1 MQYFWENNHPYFL
14 LMIFPNI
21 GLRSILIVIVG
32 FFLLQPNASA
42 QSSSLLPKQAW
53 VDSVMNSLS
62 PDQRISQLLMIRA
75 YSNKDEKY
83 NLELIELVSK
93 NNLGGVCFFQGGPA
107 RQTTLTNRLQ
117 KVTPTPLFVALDAE
131 WGPGMRLDS
140 VDNFPKQMT
149 LGAMRNNSTIYQ
161 MGTEIAHQ
169 LKRIG
174 VHINFAPVADVNNN
188 PLNPVI
194 NSRSFGEN
202 KQLVAEKSYWY
213 MKGMQDAGI
222 IAVAKHFP
230 GHGDTG
236 NDSHY
241 TLPVINKSRTDID
254 SLELYPFRY
263 LIKRGLK
270 GMMVAHLKIP
280 AMDSAKKSIASLSK
294 PIITDL
300 LRNELGFGGMVITDA
315 VDMKGVVDFTD
326 PKLVELLAIDA
337 GNDIVLLPVS
347 PAKAIVNVR
356 KAIDDG
362 LISQEV
368 IDAKCRRV
376 LQWKYESGL
385 SKFSPISLKNLYN
398 ELNTPLAAEI
408 THKANAAAITLLTDP
423 QETLPLKALDTL
435 KIASLV
441 IGQATPTA
449 FQRRLDDYA
458 FVTHFNMSKNAG
470 KVEQDSIKK
479 SLESFNLVI
488 AGFVATSDFPQKNFG
503 INAEA
508 AAMIDQIAGQK
519 KTILCLFT
527 SPYSVGQFRNVDSMA
542 SVIVS
547 YQDSPEMQELTAQ
560 AIFGGI
566 PMTGRIPVSAG
577 LSWPAGTGVERSQQ
591 TRVAFTTPEMAGV
604 SSEKLKKIDKIA
616 LEGLEAHAYP
626 GAQIVVIKNGN
637 VIYQKAFGKQTYEST
652 IPLRTDDIYDLAS
665 LTKILGT
672 TLASMKLTGDKMLD
686 PDHKLSQYY
695 PKLKHTSKSNV
706 IIRDILAHQAKFQSY
721 IPFWK
726 STMKKGK
733 LNPELFGAH
742 YSIRYPHRVANGI
755 YIEDDYPERV
765 IDSIIQAPLLSK
777 TAYKYSDLGFI
788 LLAKAIEEIAQQPLN
803 SYLSR
808 NFYDKLGLT
817 TIGYHPLENHDLER
831 LVPTEDDK
839 LFRSQVLKGDVHDQ
853 TAAMLGGVAGHAGLF
868 SDALDVAIIMQMLLN
883 EGVYGGD
890 TLLDANVIKDFTRV
904 QFGSENNRRG
914 GGFDKPPLRKGDP
927 SPTCASASA
936 QSFGHS
942 GFTGTYTWADPEKGL
957 VYVFLSNRVYP
968 SADNSKLV
976 DMSIRTRIQEA
987 IYEAI
992 VEK

>member
-1 MQYFWENNHPYFL
+1 
-14 LMIFPNI
+14 MIFSNI
-21 GLRSILIVIVG
+21 GLRSVLMLIAG
-32 FFLLQPNASA
+32 LFLLQPNVNA
-42 QSSSLLPKQAW
+42 QSSSRLTKQAW
-53 VDSVMNSLS
+53 VDSVMKSLS
-62 PDQRISQLLMIRA
+62 PDERIAQLLMIRA

-83 NLELIELVSK
+83 NRELIDLVSK
-93 NNLGGVCFFQGGPA
+93 NNIGGVCFFQGGPA
-107 RQTTLTNRLQ
+107 RQIILTNRLQ
-117 KVTPTPLFVALDAE
+117 KATPTPIFVSLDAE

-140 VDNFPKQMT
+140 IDNFPKQMT

-169 LKRIG
+169 LERIG
-174 VHINFAPVADVNNN
+174 VHINFAPVADINNN

-230 GHGDTG
+230 GHGDTD

-241 TLPVINKSRTDID
+241 TLPVINKSQASMDT
-254 SLELYPFRY
+254 LELYPFRY

-270 GMMVAHLKIP
+270 GMMVAHLRIP
-280 AMDSAKKSIASLSK
+280 AMDTAKKSISSLSK
-294 PIITDL
+294 PIITNL
-300 LRNELGFGGMVITDA
+300 LRNELGFEGMVITDG

-337 GNDIVLLPVS
+337 GNDIVLLPVA
-347 PAKAIVNVR
+347 PANAVVNVR

-362 LISQEV
+362 LITQEV

-385 SKFSPISLKNLYN
+385 SNFKPISLKNLYN

-423 QETLPLKALDTL
+423 NETLPLQALDTL
-435 KIASLV
+435 RIASLV
-441 IGQATPTA
+441 IGKTTPTA
-449 FQRRLDDYA
+449 FQRRLSDYA
-458 FVTHFNMSKNAG
+458 PVTHFNLSKNPS
-470 KVEQDSIKK
+470 KVEQDSILK
-479 SLESFNLVI
+479 SLDSFNLVI
-488 AGFVATSDFPQKNFG
+488 AGFVETSDFPQKNFG
-503 INAEA
+503 IKAEA
-508 AAMIDQIAGQK
+508 AALIDKIATQK
-519 KTILCLFT
+519 NTILCLFT
-527 SPYSVGQFRNVDSMA
+527 SPYSVDLFKNTKSMA
-542 SVIVS
+542 SVVVS
-547 YQDSPEMQELTAQ
+547 YQDNPEMQDLTAQ

-566 PMTGRIPVSAG
+566 PVTGRIPVSAG
-577 LSWPAGTGVERSQQ
+577 LNYPVGTGLEREQK
-591 TRVAFTTPEMAGV
+591 TRIAFTTPEMAGV
-604 SSEKLKKIDKIA
+604 SSEKLKKVDKIA
-616 LEGLEAHAYP
+616 MEGLVAHAYP
-626 GAQIVVIKNGN
+626 GAQIVIIKNGN

-672 TLASMKLTGDKMLD
+672 TLATMKLTGDKMID
-686 PDHKLSQYY
+686 PDRKLSQYY
-695 PKLKHTSKSNV
+695 PILQHTSKSNV
-706 IIRDILAHQAKFQSY
+706 VIRDILAHQAKFQAHIS
-721 IPFWK
+721 FWN
-726 STMKKGK
+726 STMKNGK
-733 LNPELFGAH
+733 LNPKLFGAH
-742 YSIRYPHRVANGI
+742 FSVNYPIRVANGI
-755 YIEDDYPERV
+755 YLEADYPGKI
-765 IDSIIQAPLLSK
+765 IDSIIQSPLLSK

-788 LLAKAIEEIAQQPLN
+788 LLGKAIEEVAQQPLN

-817 TIGYHPLENHDLER
+817 TMGFHPLESYNLDR
-831 LVPTEDDK
+831 LVPTEKDL
-839 LFRSQVLKGDVHDQ
+839 LFRNQILQGDVHDQ

-868 SDALDVAIIMQMLLN
+868 SDALDVGIIMQMLLN
-883 EGVYGGD
+883 DGVYGGD

-904 QFGSENNRRG
+904 QFGNDNNRRG
-914 GGFDKPPLRKGDP
+914 AGFDKPPLLKGDP

-936 QSFGHS
+936 KSFGHS

-968 SADNSKLV
+968 DAENKKLADMN
-976 DMSIRTRIQEA
+976 IRTRIQEA

-992 VEK
+992 LEK

>member
-1 MQYFWENNHPYFL
+1 
-14 LMIFPNI
+14 MISSNI
-21 GLRSILIVIVG
+21 RLRSILTLIAG
-32 FFLLQPNASA
+32 FLLLQPNANA
-42 QSSSLLPKQAW
+42 QSSSRLPKQAW
-53 VDSVMNSLS
+53 VDSVMKSLS
-62 PDQRISQLLMIRA
+62 PDERIAQLLMIRA

-83 NLELIELVSK
+83 NRELIDLVSK
-93 NNLGGVCFFQGGPA
+93 NNIGGVCFFQGGPA
-107 RQTTLTNRLQ
+107 RQSVMTNRLQ
-117 KVTPTPLFVALDAE
+117 KATRTPIFVALDAE

-169 LKRIG
+169 LERIG
-174 VHINFAPVADVNNN
+174 VHINFAPVADINNN

-241 TLPVINKSRTDID
+241 TLPVINKSRADID
-254 SLELYPFRY
+254 TLELYPFRY

-270 GMMVAHLKIP
+270 GMMVAHLRIP
-280 AMDSAKKSIASLSK
+280 AMDTARKSISSLSK

-300 LRNELGFGGMVITDA
+300 LRNELGFEGMVITDG

-337 GNDIVLLPVS
+337 GNDIVLLPVV
-347 PAKAIVNVR
+347 PANAIVNVR
-356 KAIDDG
+356 KAIDSG

-385 SKFSPISLKNLYN
+385 NRFKPISLKNLYN
-398 ELNTPLAAEI
+398 DLNSPLAGQI

-423 QETLPLKALDTL
+423 KETLPLKALDTL

-441 IGQATPTA
+441 IGQSTPGA
-449 FQRRLDDYA
+449 FQRRLADYA
-458 FVTHFNMSKNAG
+458 PVTHFNLSKNAG
-470 KVEQDSIKK
+470 KAEQDSIFKA
-479 SLESFNLVI
+479 LEPFNLVI
-488 AGFVATSDFPQKNFG
+488 AGFVETSDLPQKNFG
-503 INAEA
+503 IKAEA
-508 AAMIDQIAGQK
+508 AAMIDQIAAQK
-519 KTILCLFT
+519 NTILCLFT
-527 SPYSVGQFRNVDSMA
+527 SPYSVGTFKKINSMA

-547 YQDSPEMQELTAQ
+547 YQDNPDMQELTAQ

-566 PMTGRIPVSAG
+566 PITGRIPVSAG
-577 LSWPAGTGVERSQQ
+577 PTLPAGTGVEREQQ
-591 TRVAFTTPEMAGV
+591 TRIAFTTPEMAGV
-604 SSEKLKKIDKIA
+604 SSEKLKKVDNIA

-626 GAQIVVIKNGN
+626 GAQIVIIKNGN
-637 VIYQKAFGKQTYEST
+637 VIYQKAFGKQTYESI

-665 LTKILGT
+665 LTKMLGT
-672 TLASMKLTGDKMLD
+672 TLATMKLTEDKMLD
-686 PDHKLSQYY
+686 PDRKLSQYY
-695 PKLKHTSKSNV
+695 PKLQHTSKSNV
-706 IIRDILAHQAKFQSY
+706 IIRDILAHQAKFQAY

-726 STMKKGK
+726 STMKNGK

-742 YSIRYPHRVANGI
+742 FSVNYPNRVANGI
-755 YIEDDYPERV
+755 YLETDYPERI
-765 IDSIIQAPLLSK
+765 IDSIIKAPLLSK

-788 LLAKAIEEIAQQPLN
+788 LLGKAIEEISQQPLN

-817 TIGYHPLENHDLER
+817 TTGYHPLETYDINR
-831 LVPTEDDK
+831 LVPTEND
-839 LFRSQVLKGDVHDQ
+839 LVFRNQILQGDVHDQ
-853 TAAMLGGVAGHAGLF
+853 TAALLGGVAGHAGLF
-868 SDALDVAIIMQMLLN
+868 SDALDVAVIMQMLLN

-914 GGFDKPPLRKGDP
+914 AGFDKPPLIKGES

-936 QSFGHS
+936 RSFGHS

-968 SADNSKLV
+968 SAENNKIT
-976 DMSIRTRIQEA
+976 DMNIRTRIQQA
-987 IYEAI
+987 IYDAI
-992 VEK
+992 VEE

>member
-1 MQYFWENNHPYFL
+1 
-14 LMIFPNI
+14 MIFRNI
-21 GLRSILIVIVG
+21 GLRSILIVIAS
-32 FFLLQPNASA
+32 FLLLQLNVSA
-42 QSSSLLPKQAW
+42 QSSSWLPKQAW
-53 VDSVMNSLS
+53 VDSVMKSLS
-62 PDQRISQLLMIRA
+62 PDERIAQLLMIRA

-83 NLELIELVSK
+83 NRELIELVSK
-93 NNLGGVCFFQGGPA
+93 NNIGGVCFFQGGPA
-107 RQTTLTNRLQ
+107 RQAIITNRLQ
-117 KVTPTPLFVALDAE
+117 KATPTPVFIALDAE

-140 VDNFPKQMT
+140 INNFPKQMT

-161 MGTEIAHQ
+161 MGTEIARQ
-169 LKRIG
+169 LERIG
-174 VHINFAPVADVNNN
+174 VHINFAPVADINNN

-194 NSRSFGEN
+194 NARSFGEE

-230 GHGDTG
+230 GHGDTD

-241 TLPVINKSRTDID
+241 TLPVINKLQSEMDT
-254 SLELYPFRY
+254 LELYPFRY

-270 GMMVAHLKIP
+270 GMMVAHLRIP
-280 AMDSAKKSIASLSK
+280 AMDTAEKSISSLSK

-300 LRNELGFGGMVITDA
+300 LRNELGFEGMVITDG

-337 GNDIVLLPVS
+337 GNDIVLLPVT
-347 PAKAIVNVR
+347 PANAIVNVR
-356 KAIDDG
+356 KAIDSG

-408 THKANAAAITLLTDP
+408 THKANAAAITLLSDP
-423 QETLPLKALDTL
+423 KETLPLKSLDTL
-435 KIASLV
+435 RIASLV
-441 IGQATPTA
+441 IGKTTPTA
-449 FQRRLDDYA
+449 FQRRLAEYA
-458 FVTHFNMSKNAG
+458 PVTHFNLSKNPG
-470 KVEQDSIKK
+470 KAEQDSLKK
-479 SLESFNLVI
+479 YLEPFNLVI
-488 AGFVATSDFPQKNFG
+488 AGFVATSDFPQKSFG
-503 INAEA
+503 ITAEA
-508 AAMIDQIAGQK
+508 VALIDQIATQK
-519 KTILCLFT
+519 NTILCLFT
-527 SPYSVGQFRNVDSMA
+527 SPYSVALFQNIDSMA
-542 SVIVS
+542 AVLVS
-547 YQDSPEMQELTAQ
+547 YQDNPGMQELTAQ

-566 PMTGRIPVSAG
+566 PITGRIPVSAG
-577 LSWPAGTGVERSQQ
+577 LGWPAGTGVERSQQ
-591 TRVAFTTPEMAGV
+591 TRIAFTTPEMAGV
-604 SSEKLKKIDKIA
+604 SSEKLKKIDNIA

-626 GAQIVVIKNGN
+626 GAQIVIIKNSK
-637 VIYQKAFGKQTYEST
+637 VIYQKAFGKQTYESS

-672 TLASMKLTGDKMLD
+672 TLATMKLTEDNMLD
-686 PDHKLSQYY
+686 PDQKLSQYY
-695 PKLKHTSKSNV
+695 PILQHTSKSNI
-706 IIRDILAHQAKFQSY
+706 IIRDLLAHQARLQS
-721 IPFWK
+721 
-726 STMKKGK
+726 SLSLTRLVMKNGK

-742 YSIRYPHRVANGI
+742 FSINYPNRVANGI
-755 YIEDDYPERV
+755 YLEDDYPAKV
-765 IDSIIQAPLLSK
+765 IDSIIQSPLLSQP
-777 TAYKYSDLGFI
+777 TYKYSDLGFI
-788 LLAKAIEEIAQQPLN
+788 LLGKAIEEIAQQPLN

-817 TIGYHPLENHDLER
+817 TMGYHPLESYDLKR
-831 LVPTEDDK
+831 LVPTENDL
-839 LFRSQVLKGDVHDQ
+839 LFRNQILQGDVHDP

-868 SDALDVAIIMQMLLN
+868 SDALDVAITMQMLLN

-890 TLLDANVIKDFTRV
+890 TLLSASVIKDFTRV

-914 GGFDKPPLRKGDP
+914 AGFDKPPLRKGDS

-936 QSFGHS
+936 RSFGHS
-942 GFTGTYTWADPEKGL
+942 GFTGTYTWADPENEL

-968 SADNSKLV
+968 SAENRKLIE
-976 DMSIRTRIQEA
+976 MNIRTRIQEA

-992 VEK
+992 EEK